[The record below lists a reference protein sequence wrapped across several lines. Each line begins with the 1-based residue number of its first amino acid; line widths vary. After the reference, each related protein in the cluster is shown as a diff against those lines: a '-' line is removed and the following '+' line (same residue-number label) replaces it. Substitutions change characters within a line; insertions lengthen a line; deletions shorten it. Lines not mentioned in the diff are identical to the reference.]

1 MKIFR
6 ILKSNI
12 SDAFK
17 SVFRNFSLSF
27 ASITCTTITLIL
39 VSVAIIL
46 SANVNSFTKDLE
58 KDLTIVVFM
67 DRDSTSEEATV
78 LSDIIKNKSNVIAD
92 EVVFKTKEE
101 VKLEMQSESSVFD
114 SIMSSWTEADNPLQN
129 EFLIK
134 VEDVSKIS
142 DTAKEISELPKVD
155 TVKYGEEMVDKL
167 VMVFGAVKQA
177 SILIVASLVLVTAF
191 LISNTIKLTIISR
204 KTEIEIMRLI
214 GTSNLVIKLPF
225 LIEGFVLGVIGSII
239 PIIFTI
245 YGYVIVYDKLGGYLL
260 SKIIKLI
267 DPSYFIFYVAL
278 VLLGIGSVVGVIG
291 SYRAVRKYLKV

>member
-12 SDAFK
+12 NDAFK

-58 KDLTIVVFM
+58 EDLTIVVFM
-67 DRDSTSEEATV
+67 DRDSTIDDANS
-78 LSDIIKNKSNVIAD
+78 LSDIIKNKSNVIES
-92 EVVFKTKEE
+92 EVVFKSKEE
-101 VKLEMQSESSVFD
+101 VKVEMQSESSVFN
-114 SIMSSWTEADNPLQN
+114 SIMSSWTEAENPLQN

-134 VEDVSKIS
+134 VKDVTKIS

-167 VMVFGAVKQA
+167 VMVFGAVKKA
-177 SILIVASLVLVTAF
+177 SILIVVSLVLVTAF

-225 LIEGFVLGVIGSII
+225 LIEGFVLGIIGSII

-245 YGYVIVYDKLGGYLL
+245 YGYIIMYDKLGGYLL

-267 DPSYFIFYVAL
+267 NPNYFIFYVAL
-278 VLLGIGSVVGVIG
+278 LLLAIGSVVGVIG

>member
-6 ILKSNI
+6 ILRSNI

-67 DRDSTSEEATV
+67 DRDSTNEDANT
-78 LSDIIKNKSNVIAD
+78 LSNIIKSNANVIAS

-101 VKLEMQSESSVFD
+101 VKLEMQSESSVFN

-134 VEDVSKIS
+134 VEDVKKIS
-142 DTAKEISELPKVD
+142 NTAKEISELPKVD

-167 VMVFGAVKQA
+167 VMVFSAVKQA
-177 SILIVASLVLVTAF
+177 SILIVASLIIVTAF
-191 LISNTIKLTIISR
+191 LIGNTIKLTIISR
-204 KTEIEIMRLI
+204 KAEIEIMRLI

-260 SKIIKLI
+260 SKIIVLI
-267 DPSYFIFYVAL
+267 NPNHFIFYVSL
-278 VLLGIGSVVGVIG
+278 ILLGIGSIVGVIG

>member
-12 SDAFK
+12 KDAFR

-58 KDLTIVVFM
+58 ADLTIVVFM
-67 DRDSTSEEATV
+67 DRDSTVEEADS
-78 LSDIIKNKSNVIAD
+78 LADILKSKNNVIAS

-101 VKLEMQSESSVFD
+101 VKEDMQNESSVFN
-114 SIMSSWTEADNPLQN
+114 SIMASWTEEENPLQN

-134 VEDVSKIS
+134 VLDVRKIS
-142 DTAKEISELPKVD
+142 DTAKEIAELPKVD

-177 SILIVASLVLVTAF
+177 SILIVASLILVTAF

-225 LIEGFVLGVIGSII
+225 LIEGFVLGIIGSII

-245 YGYVIVYDKLGGYLL
+245 YGYIIMYDKLGGYLL

-267 DPSYFIFYVAL
+267 NPNYFIFYVSL
-278 VLLGIGSVVGVIG
+278 ILLAIGSVVGIIG

>member
-12 SDAFK
+12 KDAFK

-39 VSVAIIL
+39 VAVAIVL

-67 DRDSTSEEATV
+67 DRDSTTEDANI
-78 LSDIIKNKSNVIAD
+78 LSDIIKNKNNIIDS
-92 EVVFKTKEE
+92 EVVFKSKEE
-101 VKLEMQSESSVFD
+101 VKIEMQNESSVFN
-114 SIMSSWTEADNPLQN
+114 SIMASWTEAENPLQN

-134 VEDVSKIS
+134 VEDVNKIGK
-142 DTAKEISELPKVD
+142 TAKEISELPKVD

-167 VMVFGAVKQA
+167 VMVFDAVKKA
-177 SILIVASLVLVTAF
+177 SILIVVSLVLVTAF

-225 LIEGFVLGVIGSII
+225 LIEGFVLGVIGAII

-245 YGYVIVYDKLGGYLL
+245 YGYIITYDKLGGYLF

-267 DPSYFIFYVAL
+267 NPNYFIFYVAL
-278 VLLGIGSVVGVIG
+278 ILLTIGSVVGVIG

>member
-12 SDAFK
+12 KDAFK

-67 DRDSTSEEATV
+67 DRDSTIDDVNLLTE
-78 LSDIIKNKSNVIAD
+78 DIKTIDNVIT
-92 EVVFKTKEE
+92 EEMIFKDKET
-101 VKLEMQSESSVFD
+101 VKLEMQNESSVFN
-114 SIMSSWTEADNPLQN
+114 SIMSSWTEAENPLQN
-129 EFLIK
+129 EFLLK
-134 VEDVSKIS
+134 VKDVDKIG
-142 DTAKEISELPKVD
+142 DTAKEISKLNKVD

-167 VMVFGAVKQA
+167 VMIFDAVKKA
-177 SILIVASLVLVTAF
+177 SIIIVASLVLVTAF

-225 LIEGFVLGVIGSII
+225 LVEGFVLGLIGAII
-239 PIIFTI
+239 PVIFTI
-245 YGYVIVYDKLGGYLL
+245 YGYILTYDKLGGYLL

-267 DPSYFIFYVAL
+267 NPNYFIFYVAL
-278 VLLGIGSVVGVIG
+278 ILIAIGCVVGVIG
-291 SYRAVRKYLKV
+291 SYRAVRKYLKI